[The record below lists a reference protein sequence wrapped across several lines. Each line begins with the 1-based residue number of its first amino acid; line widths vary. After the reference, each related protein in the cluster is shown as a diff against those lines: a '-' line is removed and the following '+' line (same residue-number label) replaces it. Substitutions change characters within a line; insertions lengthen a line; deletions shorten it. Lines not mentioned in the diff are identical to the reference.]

1 MTFGDASEIKTREA
15 LRKQEKVFVVI
26 LSVEGSRSAFNM
38 VSALVSE
45 SSVWWEKQQATAEI
59 SSIGEL
65 IYRALA
71 TPWLI
76 RTASRHF
83 GMGAKERRRIENLA
97 VLTHRLTA
105 RFCYFIFFRSAQ
117 KSNGADRKAGFFSL
131 PRLAANLLHTETIA
145 VEKQNRAKKRKKDFS
160 NIKQPAAHKKR
171 DSNVK
176 QQTHPSPLPR
186 RIKTIK

>member
-15 LRKQEKVFVVI
+15 LRKQQKVFVVI
-26 LSVEGSRSAFNM
+26 LSVEGSRSTFNM
-38 VSALVSE
+38 VSALVSESSE

-117 KSNGADRKAGFFSL
+117 KSNGADRKAGFSL
-131 PRLAANLLHTETIA
+131 SL
-145 VEKQNRAKKRKKDFS
+145 D
-160 NIKQPAAHKKR
+160 
-171 DSNVK
+171 
-176 QQTHPSPLPR
+176 
-186 RIKTIK
+186 